1 MKGKEIVISDVG
13 EKAKYVIN
21 GSKLQQQAKSNL
33 FFIIFL
39 VHHSSIWGPQ
49 SYIFFIFWSFEIS
62 IELELRPKFN
72 Q

>member
-21 GSKLQQQAKSNL
+21 GSKLQQAKSNL

-39 VHHSSIWGPQ
+39 VHLSIWGPQ